1 MAKKN
6 SNSGIERQGA
16 IIAQFAREAKAPIS
30 SSSAVAVAMK
40 GKESREAY
48 RAEQARKLAET
59 PRISLYVPRR

>member
-1 MAKKN
+1 M
-6 SNSGIERQGA
+6 
-16 IIAQFAREAKAPIS
+16 AQFAREAKAPIS

-59 PRISLYVPRR
+59 PRISFYVPKR